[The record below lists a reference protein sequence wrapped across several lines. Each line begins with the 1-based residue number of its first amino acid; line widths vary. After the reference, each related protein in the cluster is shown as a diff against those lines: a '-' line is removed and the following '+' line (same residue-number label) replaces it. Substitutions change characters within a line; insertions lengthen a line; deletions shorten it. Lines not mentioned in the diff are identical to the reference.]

1 MLDTI
6 SADLADLYR
15 DLHAHPELSFAE
27 YRTAAVVAA
36 RVRDLGYAVTEGV
49 GGTGVVAVLRNGDG
63 PTVLL
68 RADLDGLPVAEA
80 TGLPYAS
87 TQRGRDPDGVDV
99 PVMHACGHDMH
110 VTWLVGTL
118 DLLRRRR
125 SAWSGTVL
133 AVFQPA
139 EELGGGAR
147 AMIEDGLFTRFG
159 RPDVALGQ
167 HVAPFPAGV
176 VKYRPGATLAGM
188 DTVAVRLFGQGGHGS
203 RPETTID
210 PVVMAAATVLR
221 LQTVVSREVSGLD
234 PAVLTV
240 GSLHAGTKANIIPA
254 EAELQLSIRSF
265 DEAVRQRLLDGIT
278 RVVRAEAAAS
288 GAPKE
293 PEITVTDSVPVT
305 VNEPAA
311 TERTM
316 AAIGAELGPDLVTV
330 TPPATGS
337 EDFGIFGSAAGV
349 PSCFWFVG
357 GTDPV
362 LYAAAEA
369 TGRLDRDVP
378 SNHSPYFAPILEPT
392 LTTGVRTLVAAA
404 LAWLGPPAPN
414 PPGS

>member
-1 MLDTI
+1 
-6 SADLADLYR
+6 
-15 DLHAHPELSFAE
+15 
-27 YRTAAVVAA
+27 
-36 RVRDLGYAVTEGV
+36 
-49 GGTGVVAVLRNGDG
+49 
-63 PTVLL
+63 
-68 RADLDGLPVAEA
+68 
-80 TGLPYAS
+80 
-87 TQRGRDPDGVDV
+87 
-99 PVMHACGHDMH
+99 
-110 VTWLVGTL
+110 
-118 DLLRRRR
+118 
-125 SAWSGTVL
+125 
-133 AVFQPA
+133 
-139 EELGGGAR
+139 
-147 AMIEDGLFTRFG
+147 
-159 RPDVALGQ
+159 
-167 HVAPFPAGV
+167 
-176 VKYRPGATLAGM
+176 
-188 DTVAVRLFGQGGHGS
+188 
-203 RPETTID
+203 
-210 PVVMAAATVLR
+210 
-221 LQTVVSREVSGLD
+221 
-234 PAVLTV
+234 
-240 GSLHAGTKANIIPA
+240 
-254 EAELQLSIRSF
+254 
-265 DEAVRQRLLDGIT
+265 
-278 RVVRAEAAAS
+278 VVRAEAAAS

-305 VNEPAA
+305 VNDPAA